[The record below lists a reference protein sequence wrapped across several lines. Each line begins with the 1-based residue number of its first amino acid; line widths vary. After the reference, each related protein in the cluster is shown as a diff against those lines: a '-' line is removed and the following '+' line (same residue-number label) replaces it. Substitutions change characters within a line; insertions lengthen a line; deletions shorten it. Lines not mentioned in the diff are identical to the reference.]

1 VILEGLYR
9 DAGALADFEEWKT
22 ENKLANILDCL
33 IFFASLGCL
42 LDIVNMSD
50 GIDLDALD
58 FPAATLNDQELSEI
72 TPASVY
78 RAESMKYVYAFFFF

>member
-1 VILEGLYR
+1 
-9 DAGALADFEEWKT
+9 
-22 ENKLANILDCL
+22 
-33 IFFASLGCL
+33 
-42 LDIVNMSD
+42 MSD